1 MSVPAPESH
10 TLLGAV
16 HATVLISAFAI
27 FWFLAFFCLLPMG
40 LGEVD
45 PETGAPVS
53 PRLLLKAGIAS
64 GVAAVLFVVF
74 YVMIRLGVFD
84 L

>member
-1 MSVPAPESH
+1 MIGAAHESGA
-10 TLLGAV
+10 LLGAV
-16 HATVLISAFAI
+16 HATVLISAFAV
-27 FWFLAFFCLLPMG
+27 FWFLAFFCLLPIG

-64 GVAAVLFVVF
+64 GIAAGLFVLFYLAILAGWV
-74 YVMIRLGVFD
+74 D

>member
-1 MSVPAPESH
+1 MTPVFHESRS
-10 TLLGAV
+10 LLGAV
-16 HATVLISAFAI
+16 HFTVLLSAFAI
-27 FWFLAFFCLLPMG
+27 FWFLAFFCLLPIG

-45 PETGAPVS
+45 PESGAPVS

-64 GVAAVLFVVF
+64 AVALALFALF
-74 YVMIRLGVFD
+74 YVLIALGWVD